1 MKKLNVCILFG
12 GMSPE
17 HEVSTGHN
25 WADKLRLTPLQRK
38 SVLKWMLYSA
48 VCVAGLVLQD
58 SMLARLR
65 LFGGCFDVTPALI
78 VLICVLEGSE
88 NGSLF
93 ALLASMVYV
102 FSGTGQGHYCIAMLT
117 LAAVLATAFRQSY
130 LRRGAD
136 SDLICVGG
144 AMVLYEMAVFTAGV
158 LQGLTYRARWG
169 VFLMTAIIST
179 LAAGAVYALLK
190 YIGTIGGNAWKE

>member
-1 MKKLNVCILFG
+1 MARKKIEFR
-12 GMSPE
+12 PDP
-17 HEVSTGHN
+17 TGHN

-130 LRRGAD
+130 LRRGAG

-158 LQGLTYRARWG
+158 VQGLTYRARWG

-179 LAAGAVYALLK
+179 LAAGTVYALLK

>member
-1 MKKLNVCILFG
+1 MARKKIEFR
-12 GMSPE
+12 PDP
-17 HEVSTGHN
+17 TGHN

-130 LRRGAD
+130 LRRGAG

-144 AMVLYEMAVFTAGV
+144 AMILYEMAVFTAGMI
-158 LQGLTYRARWG
+158 QGLTYRARWG

>member
-1 MKKLNVCILFG
+1 MASKKIEFR
-12 GMSPE
+12 PAP
-17 HEVSTGHN
+17 TGHH
-25 WADKLRLTPLQRK
+25 WADQLRLTPLQRK

-93 ALLASMVYV
+93 ALLAFMVYV

-130 LRRGAD
+130 LRRGAG

-158 LQGLTYRARWG
+158 VQGLTYRGRWG

>member
-1 MKKLNVCILFG
+1 MARKKIEFR
-12 GMSPE
+12 PDP
-17 HEVSTGHN
+17 TGHN

-38 SVLKWMLYSA
+38 SVLKWLLYSA

-130 LRRGAD
+130 LRRGTG

-158 LQGLTYRARWG
+158 VQGLTYRGRWG
-169 VFLMTAIIST
+169 VFLMTAIVST
-179 LAAGAVYALLK
+179 LTAGAVYALLK

>member
-1 MKKLNVCILFG
+1 MARKKYEFR
-12 GMSPE
+12 PDP
-17 HEVSTGHN
+17 TGYDV
-25 WADKLRLTPLQRK
+25 AGKLYLTQQQRR
-38 SVLKWMLYSA
+38 SILKWVLYSA

-130 LRRGAD
+130 LRRGAG

-158 LQGLTYRARWG
+158 VQGLTYRARWG

>member
-1 MKKLNVCILFG
+1 MARKKIEFR
-12 GMSPE
+12 PDP
-17 HEVSTGHN
+17 TGHN

-38 SVLKWMLYSA
+38 SVLKWLLYSA

-130 LRRGAD
+130 LRRGAG

-158 LQGLTYRARWG
+158 LQGLTYRGRWG
-169 VFLMTAIIST
+169 VFLMTAIVST

>member
-1 MKKLNVCILFG
+1 MARKKIEFR
-12 GMSPE
+12 PDP
-17 HEVSTGHN
+17 TGHN

-38 SVLKWMLYSA
+38 SVLKWLLYST

-130 LRRGAD
+130 LRRGAG

>member
-1 MKKLNVCILFG
+1 MVWSKAMARKKIEFR
-12 GMSPE
+12 PDP
-17 HEVSTGHN
+17 TGHN

-130 LRRGAD
+130 LRRGAG
-136 SDLICVGG
+136 SDLLCVGG

-158 LQGLTYRARWG
+158 VQGLTYRARWG
-169 VFLMTAIIST
+169 VFLMTAIVST
-179 LAAGAVYALLK
+179 LTAGAVYALLK

>member
-1 MKKLNVCILFG
+1 MARKKIEFR
-12 GMSPE
+12 PDP
-17 HEVSTGHN
+17 TGHN
-25 WADKLRLTPLQRK
+25 WADKLRLPPLQRK

-130 LRRGAD
+130 LRRGAG

-158 LQGLTYRARWG
+158 VQGLTYRGRWG
-169 VFLMTAIIST
+169 VFLMTAIVST
-179 LAAGAVYALLK
+179 LTAGAVYALLK

>member
-1 MKKLNVCILFG
+1 MARKKIEFR
-12 GMSPE
+12 PDP
-17 HEVSTGHN
+17 TGHN
-25 WADKLRLTPLQRK
+25 WADKLKLTPLQRK
-38 SVLKWMLYSA
+38 SLLKWGLYSA

-58 SMLARLR
+58 SMLARAR

-102 FSGTGQGHYCIAMLT
+102 FSGTGQGYYCIAILT
-117 LAAVLATAFRQSY
+117 LAALLATAVRQSY
-130 LRRGAD
+130 LRRGAG

-144 AMVLYEMAVFTAGV
+144 AMMLYEMGVFTAGL

-169 VFLMTAIIST
+169 VFFMTAVIST
-179 LAAGAVYALLK
+179 LTAGAVYALLK

>member
-1 MKKLNVCILFG
+1 MARKKIEFR
-12 GMSPE
+12 PDP
-17 HEVSTGHN
+17 TGHD
-25 WADKLRLTPLQRK
+25 WAAKLRLTPLQQK
-38 SVLKWMLYSA
+38 ALLKWVLYSL
-48 VCVAGLVLQD
+48 VCLAGLVLQD

-130 LRRGAD
+130 LRRGAG

-158 LQGLTYRARWG
+158 VQGLTYRARWG
-169 VFLMTAIIST
+169 VFLMTAIVST
-179 LAAGAVYALLK
+179 LTAGAVYALLK

>member
-1 MKKLNVCILFG
+1 MARKKIEFR
-12 GMSPE
+12 PDP
-17 HEVSTGHN
+17 TGHN

-130 LRRGAD
+130 LRRGAG

-158 LQGLTYRARWG
+158 VQGLTYRGRWG

-179 LAAGAVYALLK
+179 LTAGAVYALLK

>member
-1 MKKLNVCILFG
+1 MARKKIEFR
-12 GMSPE
+12 PDP
-17 HEVSTGHN
+17 TGHN

-38 SVLKWMLYSA
+38 SVLKWLLYSA

-130 LRRGAD
+130 LRRGAG
-136 SDLICVGG
+136 SDLLCVGG

-158 LQGLTYRARWG
+158 VQGLTYRGRWG

>member
-1 MKKLNVCILFG
+1 MARKKIEFR
-12 GMSPE
+12 PDP
-17 HEVSTGHN
+17 TGHN

-130 LRRGAD
+130 LRRGAG
-136 SDLICVGG
+136 SDLLCVGG

-158 LQGLTYRARWG
+158 VQGLTYRGRWG

-190 YIGTIGGNAWKE
+190 YIGTLGGNAWKE